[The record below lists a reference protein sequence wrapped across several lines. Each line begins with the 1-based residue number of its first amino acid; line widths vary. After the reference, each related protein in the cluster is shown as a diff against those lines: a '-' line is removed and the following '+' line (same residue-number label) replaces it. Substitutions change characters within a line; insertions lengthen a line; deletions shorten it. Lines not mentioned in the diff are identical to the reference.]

1 MTPAAVHYG
10 RADELNAARR
20 QVLLEAHRAHP
31 ERFVHGTPQPPVLP
45 RQVWI
50 NPPPEKT
57 TPQEALGAT
66 FSGRPVPELVWSKNS
81 NAQQVS
87 SLHLPKGRLKSAI
100 AVGYVFQLS
109 GRSRDGLEDHA
120 ELHLRTRG

>member
-50 NPPPEKT
+50 NPVPSIYS
-57 TPQEALGAT
+57 
-66 FSGRPVPELVWSKNS
+66 SGRPKL
-81 NAQQVS
+81 
-87 SLHLPKGRLKSAI
+87 
-100 AVGYVFQLS
+100 
-109 GRSRDGLEDHA
+109 D
-120 ELHLRTRG
+120 